1 MSTIPSTS
9 IGAAT
14 TVATTAA
21 AKSAAG
27 SAKPTTDA
35 AKPTTDAEKKAWKAS
50 QDFEA
55 IFLRQ
60 NFQSMRKA
68 TSILSESEDKD
79 ESETQMQDIAWDG
92 MADQVAKGGGFGLAK
107 ILYPKMLA
115 DQGSSI
121 PAEYMS
127 PQYTPASVSAAY
139 GATRPNAS
147 ARIRN
152 LDDVVSRAAA
162 DSGLDPALIHA
173 VIQTESGGN
182 ALAKSSKGALG
193 PMQLMPATA
202 AELGVDPT
210 DPVQNILGGSRYLA
224 AMKKQ
229 FGSDKLALA
238 AYNAGPGAVERH
250 GGVPPYAETQAYVK
264 KVLKT
269 RDTLS
274 RGNP

>member
-1 MSTIPSTS
+1 MSTIPTTS
-9 IGAAT
+9 IAT
-14 TVATTAA
+14 ANTVPTTA
-21 AKSAAG
+21 
-27 SAKPTTDA
+27 
-35 AKPTTDAEKKAWKAS
+35 AEKKAWTAS

-60 NFQSMRKA
+60 IFQSMRKA

-79 ESETQMQDIAWDG
+79 ESETQMQDLAWDR

-107 ILYPKMLA
+107 ILYPEMLA
-115 DQGSSI
+115 DQTSSI
-121 PAEYMS
+121 PAEYMA

-139 GATRPNAS
+139 GSASTTAS

-152 LDDVVSRAAA
+152 LDQVVSQAAA

-182 ALAKSSKGALG
+182 ATAKSPKGALG

-210 DPVQNILGGSRYLA
+210 DPVQNIMGGSRYLA

-264 KVLKT
+264 KVLHT

>member
-1 MSTIPSTS
+1 MSNVQSTS
-9 IGAAT
+9 IGPST
-14 TVATTAA
+14 PR
-21 AKSAAG
+21 
-27 SAKPTTDA
+27 PTTDA
-35 AKPTTDAEKKAWKAS
+35 AKPTTEAEKKAWKAS

-60 NFQSMRKA
+60 IFQSMRKA

-92 MADQVAKGGGFGLAK
+92 MANQVAKDGGFGLAK

-115 DQGSSI
+115 DQGSSS
-121 PAEYMS
+121 PA
-127 PQYTPASVSAAY
+127 QYPTPTPLPASVASAYSAQ
-139 GATRPNAS
+139 GTTS
-147 ARIRN
+147 ARIKN
-152 LDDVVSRAAA
+152 LDQVVNQAAA

-182 ALAKSSKGALG
+182 AKAKSSKGAIG

-202 AELGVDPT
+202 ADLGVDPT

-238 AYNAGPGAVERH
+238 AYNAGPSAVERH
-250 GGVPPYAETQAYVK
+250 GGVPPYAETQAYVR
-264 KVLKT
+264 KVLHA

-274 RGNP
+274 GRNP